1 MARKYSDNPLETYI
15 ENTVVKHAK
24 KTGWKQR
31 KLGWIGRHG
40 APDRVFFKGGVL
52 LFVEFKQRGK
62 KPTPNQEK
70 EIGELRDEGMLV
82 FVIDNIE
89 AGIALLDSY
98 RSRNY
103 RPTDDLI

>member
-1 MARKYSDNPLETYI
+1 MAKAPLDPKETYI
-15 ENTVVKHAK
+15 ENKVVDYAK

-31 KLGWIGRHG
+31 KLSWVGRHG
-40 APDRVFFKGGVL
+40 APDRVFFKSGVL

-70 EIGELRDEGMLV
+70 EIGELRSEGMLV
-82 FVIDNIE
+82 FVIDNID
-89 AGIALLDSY
+89 AGKALLDSY

>member
-1 MARKYSDNPLETYI
+1 MAKYPLDPKESYI
-15 ENTVVKHAK
+15 ENKVVAHAK

-31 KLGWIGRHG
+31 KLQWIGRHG
-40 APDRVFFKGGVL
+40 APDRVFIKSGVI

-62 KPTPNQEK
+62 KPTDHQAK
-70 EIGELRDEGMLV
+70 EIAELKEAGMLV